1 MRTTNNRVVLFVSF
15 NEKRNTLNR
24 LEIIFKIFEIK
35 RYFLDGKSPVVASA
49 RCLSTCEKFFQ
60 VESTLPIDTYGR
72 RSKNGHG
79 KTQSQVR

>member
-1 MRTTNNRVVLFVSF
+1 M
-15 NEKRNTLNR
+15 
-24 LEIIFKIFEIK
+24 
-35 RYFLDGKSPVVASA
+35 VASA
-49 RCLSTCEKFFQ
+49 RYLSAREKFFQ

>member
-15 NEKRNTLNR
+15 NEKRNTLNIFK
-24 LEIIFKIFEIK
+24 IIFKIFEIK

-49 RCLSTCEKFFQ
+49 RCLSVREKFFQ

-72 RSKNGHG
+72 RSKNGH
-79 KTQSQVR
+79 